1 MSIIFAYIKPILFFV
16 ILESLI
22 LNLISDGAFKKL
34 AKLFCGF
41 VLILLVLVPIGK
53 TMGVMKSPGDFLKDA
68 QLEQSIKQ
76 CEDMMNYSDK
86 YLTDKYSEEYKKI
99 VKENIEQIAENEGMM
114 VTSCDISIDMNEEI
128 EIKKIVLVISEKEK
142 AYKDTIDVYTDIM
155 ISVTEDNEKISE
167 APEILKIRNGIAE
180 NYHVDEENILIRR
193 TE

>member
-1 MSIIFAYIKPILFFV
+1 
-16 ILESLI
+16 
-22 LNLISDGAFKKL
+22 
-34 AKLFCGF
+34 
-41 VLILLVLVPIGK
+41 
-53 TMGVMKSPGDFLKDA
+53 
-68 QLEQSIKQ
+68 
-76 CEDMMNYSDK
+76 MMNYSDK